1 MFRVMVAEDEL
12 PLLRGLSRLIQRLDP
27 RFEVVFQAKNGKEA
41 LEHLSQHDVD
51 VLFTDINMPVV
62 NGLELMERARQLDPS
77 LLVVVISGYND
88 FEYARKA
95 LQVGAKNYLLKPID
109 RQELQTFLT
118 ELAQEMQRCASA
130 QKRSALAEC
139 LFCGDAAPL
148 GKCTWAPL
156 MVMALCLGPCT
167 HTGDELPKLG
177 ALSDGKM
184 WEMIHQE
191 WQCENFWLFFGQKPN
206 EAVWIFESEPPVSL
220 TALQQLLQRR
230 FGEEVFVTAAVAA
243 GVLPSS
249 LPACLAQLTAWIS
262 NGAVLWRSRLLKSA
276 PAARRMGLSIADR
289 SSLCLAVQKQQWD
302 EFSLQIQRLLPVLYP
317 GDVTQREIESY
328 LQTLLE
334 LVIQVVHPTEKQD
347 PRAVVQELVSTSSG
361 YGQLWGA
368 FLHYCRDLSQ
378 GTAFDTGNKQVLMEA
393 VEQYILQHISEPLS
407 LQTLSQKF
415 GLVAPY
421 LSKLFKAYKGMSPAQ
436 YVQYVRIENAKRML
450 RENPAMLSRQI
461 AEALGYSNPL
471 YFSKTF
477 YKHVGMYPSE
487 YRIQHKQE

>member
-12 PLLRGLSRLIQRLDP
+12 PLLRGLSRLIQRLDE

-41 LEHLSQHDVD
+41 LEYLSQHDVD

-62 NGLELMERARQLDPS
+62 NGLELMEQARQLDPRLS
-77 LLVVVISGYND
+77 VVVISGYND

-109 RQELQTFLT
+109 RQELQTMLT
-118 ELAQEMQRCASA
+118 ELAQEMQRSASA

-148 GKCTWAPL
+148 YKCTWAPL
-156 MVMALCLGPCT
+156 MVVYLCLGACT
-167 HTGDELPKLG
+167 HTGEELPQLG

-184 WEMIHQE
+184 WEIIHQQ
-191 WQCENFWLFFGQKPN
+191 WNCDDFWLFFGQKPN
-206 EAVWIFESEPPVSL
+206 EAVWIFESEPPL
-220 TALQQLLQRR
+220 TLSALKQVLQCR
-230 FGEEVFVTAAVAA
+230 FGEDVFVTAAVSV
-243 GVLPSS
+243 GVSPSALPSY
-249 LPACLAQLTAWIS
+249 LTRLTAWVS
-262 NGAVLWRSRLLKSA
+262 NGVVLWRNKLLKSEPA
-276 PAARRMGLSIADR
+276 PRQVELSIADR
-289 SSLCLAVQKQQWD
+289 SALQLAVQKQQWD
-302 EFSLQIQRLLPVLYP
+302 QFSLQAQRLLSVLYS
-317 GDVTQREIESY
+317 GDVTQREIERY
-328 LQTLLE
+328 LQMVLE
-334 LVIQVVHPTEKQD
+334 LVVQVTDTAEKVNAQMT
-347 PRAVVQELVSTSSG
+347 VQELVGSSSD
-361 YGQLWGA
+361 YNQLWGA
-368 FLHYCRDLSQ
+368 FLRYCKDLSQ
-378 GTAFDTGNKQVLMEA
+378 NTVFDTGNKQMLMEA
-393 VEQYILQHISEPLS
+393 VEKYILQHIGEPLS

-436 YVQYVRIENAKRML
+436 YIQHVRIENAKRML

-487 YRIQHKQE
+487 YRTQHKQE